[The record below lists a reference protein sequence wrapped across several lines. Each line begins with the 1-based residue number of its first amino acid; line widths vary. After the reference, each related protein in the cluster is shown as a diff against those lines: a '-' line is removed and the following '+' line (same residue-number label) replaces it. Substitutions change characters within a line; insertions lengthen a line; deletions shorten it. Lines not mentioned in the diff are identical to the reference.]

1 MCDEAQQQKENEM
14 ESLKDLITAQ
24 KLLKF
29 EISQTKKA
37 KELTAIEEKIAAI
50 MGPAKKRAKKKADR
64 IGYVETEK
72 DGKVSRTS
80 EGKLPI
86 NGETAKYKVTKSE
99 VTAHERTSVRIEMV

>member
-1 MCDEAQQQKENEM
+1 M

-37 KELTAIEEKIAAI
+37 KELAAIEEKIAAI
-50 MGPAKKRAKKKADR
+50 MGPAKKRAKKTAAR

>member
-1 MCDEAQQQKENEM
+1 M
-14 ESLKDLITAQ
+14 ESLKDLIAAQ

-37 KELTAIEEKIAAI
+37 KELATIEAEIAAI
-50 MGPAKKRAKKKADR
+50 MAPAKLRAQKLADR
-64 IGYVETEK
+64 RGYVEKEK
-72 DGKVSRTS
+72 NGKVSRTS

-99 VTAHERTSVRIEMV
+99 VIAHERTSVRIEMV

>member
-37 KELTAIEEKIAAI
+37 KELAAIEEKIAAI
-50 MGPAKKRAKKKADR
+50 MGPAKSAQRRKPTALVMLKRKKMARSAEHQKASFQSMVR
-64 IGYVETEK
+64 
-72 DGKVSRTS
+72 
-80 EGKLPI
+80 LP
-86 NGETAKYKVTKSE
+86 T
-99 VTAHERTSVRIEMV
+99 RW